1 MPDKNS
7 IAPEMV
13 KSAAFF
19 DLLEQE
25 TKDSPGVTRAT
36 YGTGESRAHAL
47 AAELAQDLELEVTK
61 DFAGNQY
68 MTLPGSDRAKPAI
81 MIGSHLDSV
90 PHGGNYDGAAGVIMG
105 LAVQARLLRLGRR
118 LRRDITVM
126 AIRGEETCWF
136 STHYIGSRLAF
147 GALSADEITTC
158 RRIDTDRTLEDH
170 MAEEGFDP
178 AAGKE
183 GCRHLDPERIRA
195 FFEPHIE
202 QGPNL
207 IGMGIP
213 VGIVTGIRGTLRYK
227 SCRAAGEYNHAGAVP
242 RELRRDAVF
251 AATEFAQV
259 LERHWDDRDRNGQ
272 DFVCTM
278 GVFNTDADQH
288 TMTKISGDV
297 QFTMDM
303 RSIDNDLLLKTDTFL
318 REEADRIG
326 HARGVEINLGGF
338 ANGKPAMMDLGLQS
352 LLADTADT
360 LGIKHTDMASG
371 AGHDCSVFA
380 NKGVPSVM
388 LFIRNENGSHNPDE
402 SMEMDD
408 FEKTAQILA
417 TALDCID

>member
-1 MPDKNS
+1 
-7 IAPEMV
+7 
-13 KSAAFF
+13 
-19 DLLEQE
+19 
-25 TKDSPGVTRAT
+25 
-36 YGTGESRAHAL
+36 
-47 AAELAQDLELEVTK
+47 
-61 DFAGNQY
+61 
-68 MTLPGSDRAKPAI
+68 
-81 MIGSHLDSV
+81 
-90 PHGGNYDGAAGVIMG
+90 
-105 LAVQARLLRLGRR
+105 
-118 LRRDITVM
+118 
-126 AIRGEETCWF
+126 
-136 STHYIGSRLAF
+136 
-147 GALSADEITTC
+147 
-158 RRIDTDRTLEDH
+158 
-170 MAEEGFDP
+170 
-178 AAGKE
+178 
-183 GCRHLDPERIRA
+183 
-195 FFEPHIE
+195 
-202 QGPNL
+202 
-207 IGMGIP
+207 
-213 VGIVTGIRGTLRYK
+213 
-227 SCRAAGEYNHAGAVP
+227 
-242 RELRRDAVF
+242 
-251 AATEFAQV
+251 
-259 LERHWDDRDRNGQ
+259 
-272 DFVCTM
+272 M

>member
-1 MPDKNS
+1 MTDKNS

-13 KSAAFF
+13 KSAAFL

-25 TKDSPGVTRAT
+25 TMDPPGVTRAT
-36 YGTGESRAHAL
+36 YGTGESHAHAL
-47 AAELAQDLELEVTK
+47 AAELAHDLGLEVTK

-81 MIGSHLDSV
+81 IIGSHLDSV
-90 PHGGNYDGAAGVIMG
+90 PHGGNYDGAAGVVMG
-105 LAVQARLLRLGRR
+105 LAVQARLLRLGRQ
-118 LRRDITVM
+118 LEQDITVM

-147 GALSADEITTC
+147 GELSADEITTC
-158 RRIDTDRTLEDH
+158 RRIDTKRTLEDH
-170 MAEEGFDP
+170 MSEEGFDP
-178 AAGKE
+178 SAGKE
-183 GCRHLDPERIRA
+183 GQRHLDPERIRA

-259 LERHWDDRDRNGQ
+259 LERHWDDRDIHGQ

-288 TMTKISGDV
+288 SMTKISGDV
-297 QFTMDM
+297 QFTMDI
-303 RSIDNDLLLKTDTFL
+303 RSIDNDLLLNTDAFL

-326 HARGVEINLGGF
+326 HARGVEINLGSF
-338 ANGKPAMMDLGLQS
+338 ANGKPAIMDPSLQS
-352 LLADTADT
+352 LLSDSADM
-360 LGIKHTDMASG
+360 LGIKHANMASG

-408 FEKTAQILA
+408 FEKTAQVLA
-417 TALDCID
+417 TALDVID